1 MDGGSYEHHDSN
13 KEDDTC
19 QCSES
24 STCTSCSSAATL
36 PLPGVGDG
44 ESTVGKPPCPR
55 HVSPHG
61 LYAALRSRVGNMY
74 LKALILPLL
83 KPHGAINLP

>member
-55 HVSPHG
+55 HASPCG
-61 LYAALRSRVGNMY
+61 LYSALRSGVGNTY
-74 LKALILPLL
+74 LKSLNSAPV
-83 KPHGAINLP
+83 KTTRGY